1 MRNVYYAP
9 LVRWER
15 VEEIIMLVPEDE
27 RDEAEKLV
35 ISSIDHVV
43 IETVLIH
50 LDKEHHDE
58 FMKKIHDAYHDP
70 SVLDWLKEKVG
81 DIEEKL
87 KNAISQTKSSIIQLL
102 S

>member
-27 RDEAEKLV
+27 RDEAERLV

-50 LDKEHHDE
+50 LDKEHHEE
-58 FMKKIHDAYHDP
+58 FMQKIHDAYHDP
-70 SVLDWLKEKVG
+70 SILDWIKEKAG

-87 KNAISQTKSSIIQLL
+87 RNAIVQTKSSIRSLIE
-102 S
+102 

>member
-1 MRNVYYAP
+1 MRNFYYAP

-27 RDEAEKLV
+27 REEAERLV

-50 LDKEHHDE
+50 LDKQHHKE
-58 FMKKIHDAYHDP
+58 FMQKIHDAYHDP
-70 SVLDWLKEKVG
+70 SVLDWLKDKISDV
-81 DIEEKL
+81 EEKL
-87 KNAISQTKSSIIQLL
+87 KNAISQTKTSIIQLL

>member
-1 MRNVYYAP
+1 MKNVYYAP

-27 RDEAEKLV
+27 RDEAERLV
-35 ISSIDHVV
+35 IGSIDHVV

-50 LDKEHHDE
+50 LDKQHHEE
-58 FMKKIHDAYHDP
+58 FMKKIHEAYHDP
-70 SVLDWLKEKVG
+70 SILEWLKEKVG

-87 KNAISQTKSSIIQLL
+87 QNAISQTKSSIRELL
-102 S
+102 R